1 MPSSNAPTWVQ
12 IKKAVLDYQAYLR
25 SHQSNPSLRRK
36 AFLLDKETIDKLF
49 ELGSG
54 RKAIRFYVGSESDGS
69 GLRLFPVACEERT
82 DASGNKYYHDIRIP
96 KTLKETDVMSVTD
109 STTEETIEEPLPD
122 PYETRPC
129 PTYCSSINF
138 LNPEP

>member
-1 MPSSNAPTWVQ
+1 MPTSNAPTWVQ
-12 IKKAVLDYQAYLR
+12 IKKAVLDYQAYLKSR
-25 SHQSNPSLRRK
+25 QSDPLLRRK

-54 RKAIRFYVGSESDGS
+54 RKAIRFYVGSEPDGS

-82 DASGNKYYHDIRIP
+82 DASGKRYYHDIRIP
-96 KTLKETDVMSVTD
+96 KTLKEEGMMSATDP
-109 STTEETIEEPLPD
+109 TTEETAEEPLPD

-129 PTYCSSINF
+129 PTYCGTTNF